1 MHLLTIINTAKH
13 SIIKKTSFFCFVF
26 FITSSSIAQ
35 TNIFHKVIKWKSSKT
50 ANQYVRLE
58 DKHKFEK
65 KFLYFDGAYYKSN
78 NLLPYYYKL
87 IKVNNKNLS
96 AKITNIKYSV
106 FETTDLKIDKNS
118 IPIKIS
124 PSVTINYIRQQ
135 AYMQISFLPLRI
147 NPTSGNIEKVIS
159 FDIKIFEKQHISET
173 QNISQKFLNESV
185 LNSGKWFKI
194 KVNTSGIYK
203 LTYSELLS
211 MGITNPSEVKLYGN
225 ASGMLPASNIAI
237 PDNDL
242 IQNSIY
248 FDKGSDGVFNQG
260 DYILF
265 YGQSPNIWEYN
276 KSEDFYNLS
285 THNYS
290 NSNYYFL
297 TSDIGNTMEIET
309 FVESVEPETQTVN
322 SFTDLFHYEIN
333 DFNLIKSGSQWFGE
347 KFDITTEREFNF
359 SFPKLVT
366 SEPVKIKYNVA
377 ARSAGESSFTLSA
390 NGQYLST
397 ITIPAVIMSNQTST
411 YAYDDSKISLFNSN
425 SSNISILLKYNKY
438 SASSEG
444 WLDYISIN
452 ATRNLS
458 LESNQLIFRQREE
471 NNNENITKFIVSN
484 ITTETNLWDIS
495 NPTNAKLIAG
505 NKDFNKGTISFK
517 TKTDSTT
524 RCFIA
529 FNREIFLKAEIIGE
543 INKQNLHSL
552 NHQDMIII
560 TNPEFVNQANQI
572 AEIHRNTN
580 NLKVAVVTNQQVYNE
595 FSSGTRDAAA
605 IRNFVK
611 MIYNR
616 PSAND
621 TLKYLLLIGDG
632 SYDNKND
639 NSENTNYIVSYQSK
653 NSLSPT
659 KSFITDDFFGL
670 LDPTDNIESDNSG
683 LIDIGIGR
691 LPVKSTTEIQAI
703 VNKITNY
710 LNINNKGNWIN
721 SICFIGDDEDSNI
734 HMLDSDKLAE
744 FVDSTYEHFYIN
756 KIYLDAYPQE
766 SSVIGESYPEVNRL
780 INDEVNNGILIFNY
794 TGHGGEDKLAHEN
807 IVSVNDINSWK
818 NKDKLAIFMTATCE
832 FSRFDDFK
840 QTSAGEFVLLNPN
853 GGGIALFSTTRI
865 VYASPNYTL
874 NREFYNYI
882 FNRDKNNKQLALGDV
897 MRLTKNH
904 AGTGN
909 NKRNFS
915 LLGDPALRPP
925 LPLNNIITDSINGK
939 SIFNNTDTLKALTK
953 VTIKG
958 HIEDEQANI
967 INSYNGI
974 LYPTVLDKKKTITTL
989 ANDGGNSIDFDVQ
1002 NNILFKGKASI
1013 TNGDFSF
1020 SFVVPKDIAY
1030 NYGKGKISYYTSN
1043 SETDAKGYFKDF
1055 YIGGSSD
1062 NINTDKEGPSINI
1075 FMNDENFVSGG
1086 LTDENPKLFAI
1097 VNDSSGINTVG
1108 NGIGHDITGI
1118 LDNNTSNTIILN
1130 DYYESDIDKYQQ
1142 GKIVYQFSDISE
1154 GKHNLKIKLW
1164 DVNNNSTEEY
1174 IDFIVAKSE
1183 NLAIKNI
1190 FNYPNPFTENTSFYF
1205 DHNRPNEDLEVLL
1218 QIFTISGKLIKTIS
1232 TIINSESFRS
1242 EPIFWNGKDDYDDNI
1257 GRGVYLYK
1265 ISVRTTLGN
1274 TATKI
1279 EKLVILK

>member
-1 MHLLTIINTAKH
+1 MHLQIRIN
-13 SIIKKTSFFCFVF
+13 SIIRKKATLFSIIFLIVSLSVSVAQDNSFHR
-26 FITSSSIAQ
+26 I
-35 TNIFHKVIKWKSSKT
+35 IKWESSKT
-50 ANQYVRLE
+50 ANHYIKLE
-58 DKHKFEK
+58 EKHKFEK
-65 KFLYFDGAYYKSN
+65 KYLYFDGAFYKSN
-78 NLLPYYYKL
+78 NLLPYYYEL
-87 IKVNNKNLS
+87 IKIHNDNS
-96 AKITNIKYSV
+96 TAKISNIKYSV
-106 FETTDLKIDKNS
+106 LKNTNLDIDKKLLT
-118 IPIKIS
+118 PKIL
-124 PSVTINYIRQQ
+124 PEYKINYIRQQ
-135 AYMQISFLPLRI
+135 AYLQISFLPIRI
-147 NPTSGNIEKVIS
+147 NPTNGNIEKIES
-159 FDIKIFEKQHISET
+159 FDIEFFSKPKSST
-173 QNISQKFLNESV
+173 KYVSQEYLNESV
-185 LNSGKWFKI
+185 LRNGNWFKI
-194 KVNTSGIYK
+194 KVNTTGIYK
-203 LTYSELLS
+203 FTYSELLS
-211 MGITNPSEVKLYGN
+211 MGISNPAKTKLYGN
-225 ASGMLPASNIAI
+225 ATGMLPSTNINI

-242 IQNSIY
+242 IQNPI
-248 FDKGSDGVFNQG
+248 FFEKGSDGIFNQG

-265 YGQSPNIWEYN
+265 YGQGADVWQYN

-290 NSNYYFL
+290 NYNYYFL
-297 TSDIGNTMEIET
+297 TSDIGNTMEMET
-309 FVESVEPETQTVN
+309 LAESVEPETQTIT
-322 SFTDLFHYEIN
+322 SFTDLLHYEIN
-333 DFNLIKSGSQWFGE
+333 NFNLIKSGSQWFGE
-347 KFDITTEREFNF
+347 IFDITTEKEYNF
-359 SFPKLVT
+359 SFPNIVSSK
-366 SEPVKIKYNVA
+366 PVKIKYNVA

-397 ITIPAVIMSNQTST
+397 ITIPAVVMNNQTST
-411 YAYDDSKISLFNSN
+411 YAFDNSQISLFNST
-425 SSNISILLKYNKY
+425 SSNISLLLKYNKY

-452 ATRNLS
+452 AVRNLS
-458 LESNQLIFRQREE
+458 LESKQLIFRQKEE
-471 NNNENITKFIVSN
+471 DTNENITKFLVSN
-484 ITTETNLWDIS
+484 ITSETNFWDVS
-495 NPTNAKLIAG
+495 NPTNAKLIVG
-505 NKDFNKGTISFK
+505 NKNLNNGTFSFK

-524 RCFIA
+524 RCFVA
-529 FNREIFLKAEIIGE
+529 FNQNNFLTAEVVGKIE
-543 INKQNLHSL
+543 NQNLHSL

-691 LPVKSTTEIQAI
+691 LPVKSSTEIQAI

-721 SICFIGDDEDSNI
+721 SICFIGDDEDINI

-744 FVDSTYEHFYIN
+744 FVDSSYQHFYIN
-756 KIYLDAYPQE
+756 KIFLDAYPQE
-766 SSVIGESYPEVNRL
+766 SSVIDESYPEVNRL
-780 INDEVNNGILIFNY
+780 INDEVNNGVFIFNY

-807 IVSVNDINSWK
+807 IVSVNDINSW
-818 NKDKLAIFMTATCE
+818 NNSNKLAIFMTATCE

-840 QTSAGEFVLLNPN
+840 QTSAGEFVLLNPK
-853 GGGIALFSTTRI
+853 GGGIALFSTTRV
-865 VYASPNYTL
+865 VYSSPNYTL
-874 NREFYNYI
+874 NRQFYNFI
-882 FNRDKNNKQLALGDV
+882 FNKDKNNNQLALGDV
-897 MRLTKNH
+897 MRYTKNH
-904 AGTGN
+904 SGIGN

-925 LPLNNIITDSINGK
+925 LPYYNIITDSINGE
-939 SIFNNTDTLKALTK
+939 SIINNTDTLKALSK

-958 HIEDEQANI
+958 HIEDEQTNTLS
-967 INSYNGI
+967 SYNGV
-974 LYPTVLDKKKTITTL
+974 LYPIVLDKKKTITTL
-989 ANDGGNSIDFDVQ
+989 ANDGGSTIDFNIQ

-1013 TNGDFSF
+1013 NDGQFLF

-1062 NINTDKEGPSINI
+1062 SINTDKDGPSINI
-1075 FMNDENFVSGG
+1075 YMNDENFVSGG
-1086 LTDENPKLFAI
+1086 LTDENPKLYAI
-1097 VNDSSGINTVG
+1097 INDSSGINTVG

-1142 GKIVYQFSDISE
+1142 GKIEYQFSDISE

-1174 IDFIVAKSE
+1174 IEFTVAKSE
-1183 NLAIKNI
+1183 KLAIKNV

-1205 DHNRPNEDLEVLL
+1205 DHNRPNEDLEVLI
-1218 QIFTISGKLIKTIS
+1218 QIFTVSGKLIKTIS
-1232 TIINSESFRS
+1232 TILNSESFRS
-1242 EPIFWNGKDDYDDNI
+1242 EPIFWNGKDDYNDNI
-1257 GRGVYLYK
+1257 GRGVYFYK